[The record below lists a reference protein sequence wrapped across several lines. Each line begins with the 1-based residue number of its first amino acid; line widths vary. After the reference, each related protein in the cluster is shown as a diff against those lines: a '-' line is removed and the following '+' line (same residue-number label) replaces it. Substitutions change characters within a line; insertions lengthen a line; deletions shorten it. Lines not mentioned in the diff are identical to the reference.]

1 MSCEGLRLHNE
12 TVQGGLCICPQLH
25 TLGGQPA
32 ASLARTGRGVG
43 RLPCPSRIWAST
55 KWPHGSLCTQPPTT
69 PHSKAAVTAPSRSL
83 NAEFPASSGHKQLQ
97 GIKVWLLSQAL
108 PSHLSAEHTPGTN
121 THSTRCSVVRDSC
134 KDTTAQ
140 PVLPVPA
147 LLPSSLL
154 PKHARS
160 PMHTNRG
167 CPAAAFLG

>member
-32 ASLARTGRGVG
+32 ASLASTGRGVG
-43 RLPCPSRIWAST
+43 RLPCTSRICAST
-55 KWPHGSLCTQPPTT
+55 KWPHGSLCTQPPTNT
-69 PHSKAAVTAPSRSL
+69 HSKAAVTAPFRSL
-83 NAEFPASSGHKQLQ
+83 NAEFPASSRDKQLQ

-108 PSHLSAEHTPGTN
+108 PSHLSAEHTPCTVLYV
-121 THSTRCSVVRDSC
+121 HDSC

-140 PVLPVPA
+140 PVFPVPA

-154 PKHARS
+154 PKHAHS
-160 PMHTNRG
+160 LMHTNRG